1 MDREPHQERTQP
13 RRCVTRQPPA
23 QIATSQTLMT
33 GLNMEKNT
41 EAQAATPAKA
51 TKAAYNRTPNNGSNW
66 VEIVPGPADFAAGYA
81 VPGAPN
87 HGDVFAAATV
97 VKAFFDTAYQLVK
110 DVGGGSRWNQS
121 GRAQAAAT
129 LAHACATVYAE
140 QLSERQRKPSQRNP
154 KKTAP

>member
-1 MDREPHQERTQP
+1 
-13 RRCVTRQPPA
+13 
-23 QIATSQTLMT
+23 MT
-33 GLNMEKNT
+33 GLNMKKNP

-51 TKAAYNRTPNNGSNW
+51 NKAAYDRTPNNVSNG
-66 VEIVPGPADFAAGYA
+66 VEIVPGPADFAAGFA
-81 VPGAPN
+81 IPDAPN

-110 DVGGGSRWNQS
+110 DAGGGSRWNQA

-129 LAHACATVYAE
+129 LAHACTTVYAA
-140 QLSERQRKPSQRNP
+140 QLTERQRKPSQRNP